1 MWFLSVCTS
10 LKVICVIPYISWSQT
25 KHISIPVSLNMAS
38 KANFG
43 MALSSTGSN
52 QVQSIMVSTH
62 FTRPFIFSNTSVRF
76 VQKTPL
82 DPRKKEKQKNVD
94 HSLKI
99 IQHKEI
105 QALLREDFA
114 NSLFDRNHS
123 GFIFALSLCD
133 IAITHARWWHPHILS
148 DGNTNDALSSPFI
161 FFLSSQ
167 GPRGSQ
173 IAAQGKSCRG
183 R

>member
-1 MWFLSVCTS
+1 MSHVPLYFP
-10 LKVICVIPYISWSQT
+10 I
-25 KHISIPVSLNMAS
+25 H
-38 KANFG
+38 
-43 MALSSTGSN
+43 GSGL
-52 QVQSIMVSTH
+52 
-62 FTRPFIFSNTSVRF
+62 FK
-76 VQKTPL
+76 KTPL

-133 IAITHARWWHPHILS
+133 IAITHAR
-148 DGNTNDALSSPFI
+148 
-161 FFLSSQ
+161 
-167 GPRGSQ
+167 
-173 IAAQGKSCRG
+173 
-183 R
+183 